1 MLDINWNALYSFWLV
16 AEHGSFAAA
25 ARATPH
31 GTAQALFKRVKQLED
46 ARNLNLKLFRSRGA
60 KGVELTDA
68 GHRLRRFVDPVF
80 RSVDAIASDL
90 RGEDSGSM
98 VFAAVPYVAYNYGH
112 EIIRHF
118 HEAFPRVDLTV
129 KVRPHADII
138 DLLEKGHADF
148 GLCTPPRG
156 GRQLIAGVSAPV
168 PIAIIAPHGHRLTRG
183 AITWKDVAREPLIVP
198 ARDTPLRLELER
210 LLQHAGLLSKCR
222 VAGEINETELA
233 VESVRGGA
241 GVAIIGVGPQLAA
254 HLKGLVRIVPP
265 PNLPK
270 FEISLLH
277 RADRYL
283 PNYMK
288 AFQRLVGLIISGQEG
303 ALALAGIGPHL
314 LSKTDPGG

>member
-31 GTAQALFKRVKQLED
+31 GTVQALFKRVKQLED
-46 ARNLNLKLFRSRGA
+46 TSNLNLKLFRSRGA
-60 KGVELTDA
+60 KGVELTEA
-68 GHRLRRFVDPVF
+68 GLKLRRFLDPVF
-80 RSVDAIASDL
+80 RSLDAITSDL

-98 VFAAVPYVAYNYGH
+98 VVAAVPYATYNYGH

-118 HEAFPRVDLTV
+118 HEAFPKVNLTV
-129 KVRPHADII
+129 KVRPYADIM

-148 GLCTPPRG
+148 GFCTPPRE
-156 GRQLIAGVSAPV
+156 GRHLIAGARAPISV
-168 PIAIIAPHGHRLTRG
+168 DIIAPHGHRLTRG

-198 ARDTPLRLELER
+198 ARDTPLRLALER
-210 LLQHAGLLSKCR
+210 LLQRAGLLAKCR

-241 GVAIIGVGPQLAA
+241 GVAIIGVGPRLAL
-254 HLKGLVRIVPP
+254 HLDGLARIAPP
-265 PNLPK
+265 PNLPT
-270 FEISLLH
+270 FEIGLLH

-283 PNYMK
+283 PHYMR
-288 AFQRLVGLIISGQEG
+288 AFQRMVGLVISGQEG
-303 ALALAGIGPHL
+303 ALALAGIGPL
-314 LSKTDPGG
+314 SLSKTNLAD